1 MDSSPPARSNLE
13 MLRTV
18 EFRQSLKGYNVEE
31 VDEYLEKAAVE
42 AEALQEQAR
51 QVNERL
57 RQATERIGQLEAELR
72 ESPPSVAVPAAVPME
87 GAQADE
93 SLQRTLLMAQRFVD
107 QARRESEAE
116 AAEVVAQAE
125 LRAQTTI
132 AQAEERAR
140 RLATDAEQQL
150 RDEVTRLESSRGQL
164 AVDVE
169 NMARHLELERTR
181 LQGALTEILQWIDD
195 NIQPGRSLLALR
207 GSTVLEA
214 DPEPAPSRFEG
225 MGGPAPAS
233 DETSLLDLHAA
244 PSASSAPGGSPTVE
258 GR

>member
-1 MDSSPPARSNLE
+1 MDSSQPARSSLE

-42 AEALQEQAR
+42 AESLQEQAR

-57 RQATERIGQLEAELR
+57 RQATERITQLEAELR
-72 ESPPSVAVPAAVPME
+72 ESPPSAVPAAVPVE

-150 RDEVTRLESSRGQL
+150 RDEVSRLESSRGQL

-169 NMARHLELERTR
+169 NMARHLDLERTR

-207 GSTVLEA
+207 GSGLPQAE
-214 DPEPAPSRFEG
+214 DDPAPPRFEAA
-225 MGGPAPAS
+225 APAS
-233 DETSLLDLHAA
+233 DETSLLDLHHAA
-244 PSASSAPGGSPTVE
+244 PSASSAPGGAPTVE

>member
-1 MDSSPPARSNLE
+1 MDSSQPARSSLE

-42 AEALQEQAR
+42 AESLQEQTR

-57 RQATERIGQLEAELR
+57 RQATERIAQLENELR
-72 ESPPSVAVPAAVPME
+72 ESPSTAAPASVE

-93 SLQRTLLMAQRFVD
+93 SLQRTLVMAQRFVD

-125 LRAQTTI
+125 LRAQATI

-140 RLATDAEQQL
+140 RLATDAEQDL
-150 RDEVTRLESSRGQL
+150 RDEVSRLETARGQL

-169 NMARHLELERTR
+169 NMSRHLELERTR
-181 LQGALTEILQWIDD
+181 LQGALTEILQWIED
-195 NIQPGRSLLALR
+195 NVQPARSLMALR
-207 GSTVLEA
+207 STPQGEGSAEEA
-214 DPEPAPSRFEG
+214 
-225 MGGPAPAS
+225 GPARVDPVAPVAPTEAV
-233 DETSLLDLHAA
+233 DPPVIDLRHAA
-244 PSASSAPGGSPTVE
+244 GSASSVPGGSPTVE